1 MQSTRTV
8 VTRKQV
14 CGGPAQG
21 IQRPHHRLR
30 DVRRR
35 PCRGAAGANRR
46 TMALGACRVAVVSLQ
61 QRNLPATCSVRH
73 ADATCD
79 VRDADA
85 THDMQ
90 YATYDMQHTTCSM
103 QHAAYN
109 MIALCPAAGADSLRT
124 TPRRCTPP
132 GRATRGPLEPHH
144 TYSRCGCMRHASP
157 PPISGLCTCAGGSVS
172 QRHPSQVQ
180 PRPRGIPGKA
190 LWPPPVDVSNE
201 RSRLRVPRR
210 FMAEAIST
218 RPLGRI
224 RPRF

>member
-1 MQSTRTV
+1 MRRTRSRHTTATSSTSRRTWAAV
-8 VTRKQV
+8 SRR
-14 CGGPAQG
+14 CRREP
-21 IQRPHHRLR
+21 PHHGARRLQGGR
-30 DVRRR
+30 CQSAAAQPAGNMQRAPCRCNVRRTR
-35 PCRGAAGANRR
+35 CRCNA
-46 TMALGACRVAVVSLQ
+46 
-61 QRNLPATCSVRH
+61 RH
-73 ADATCD
+73 AI
-79 VRDADA
+79 
-85 THDMQ
+85 
-90 YATYDMQHTTCSM
+90 CSM

-157 PPISGLCTCAGGSVS
+157 PPISGLCTCAGGSFS